1 MVFRSTRYRVHQ
13 GSGAAD
19 APGLS
24 AYSRASDGAR
34 LRGSPDLARIA
45 FAGGGAAFADN
56 CAPCHGLG
64 GAGQGFYP
72 TLADDAW
79 LWGGTLEAIEQT
91 ILYGVRSDHPDTRFN
106 EMPAFGAM
114 AVLSRD
120 EISDVAEHVLG
131 MSGQEHD
138 QAAAERGAAIF
149 AEQCA
154 SCHGENG
161 AGVQE
166 LGAPDL
172 TDQIWLYGGSRDQ
185 IVQQIYAPRHGV
197 MPAWTGRLDPQ
208 TIKSLAVYVHGLGGG
223 Q

>member
-1 MVFRSTRYRVHQ
+1 
-13 GSGAAD
+13 
-19 APGLS
+19 
-24 AYSRASDGAR
+24 
-34 LRGSPDLARIA
+34 
-45 FAGGGAAFADN
+45 
-56 CAPCHGLG
+56 
-64 GAGQGFYP
+64 
-72 TLADDAW
+72 
-79 LWGGTLEAIEQT
+79 
-91 ILYGVRSDHPDTRFN
+91 
-106 EMPAFGAM
+106 MPAFGAM
-114 AVLSRD
+114 EVLSRG

-131 MSGQEHD
+131 LSGQEHD

-154 SCHGENG
+154 LCHSENG
-161 AGVQE
+161 QGVQE

-172 TDQIWLYGGSRDQ
+172 TDQISLYGGSKEQ